1 MEVVDEQGGLEGAS
15 VPMPYVSGV
24 GGKRRKSCQEVVD
37 AKGAA
42 ELVSP

>member
-1 MEVVDEQGGLEGAS
+1 MEGGLEGPP
-15 VPMPYVSGV
+15 VPMPYVSGA
-24 GGKRRKSCQEVVD
+24 GEKKRKSCQEVVD

>member
-15 VPMPYVSGV
+15 VPMPYESDA
-24 GGKRRKSCQEVVD
+24 GGMRKSCQEVVD

-42 ELVSP
+42 ELMSP

>member
-1 MEVVDEQGGLEGAS
+1 MEVVNEQGGLEGAS
-15 VPMPYVSGV
+15 APMLYASGA
-24 GGKRRKSCQEVVD
+24 GGKKSCQMVVD